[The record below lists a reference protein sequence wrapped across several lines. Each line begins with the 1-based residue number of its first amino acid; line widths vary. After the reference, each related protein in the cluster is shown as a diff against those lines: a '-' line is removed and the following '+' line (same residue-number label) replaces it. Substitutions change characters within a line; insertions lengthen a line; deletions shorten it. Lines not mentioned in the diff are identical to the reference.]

1 MNNKTKENIMNNM
14 SLAIV
19 RNIAYRQI
27 SKINKKIKEEIE
39 VDSTL
44 TKMIDINM
52 KNAINKIINNYKLS
66 VRLENVDEV
75 VNDNPTMS
83 MFEQHQLIKKMN
95 KNLTLTLTKEKT
107 LCQK

>member
-19 RNIAYRQI
+19 RNIGYSQI

-52 KNAINKIINNYKLS
+52 KNAINKIINDYKLGKQY
-66 VRLENVDEV
+66 V
-75 VNDNPTMS
+75 
-83 MFEQHQLIKKMN
+83 
-95 KNLTLTLTKEKT
+95 
-107 LCQK
+107 

>member
-1 MNNKTKENIMNNM
+1 MNNM
-14 SLAIV
+14 TLAIV
-19 RNIAYRQI
+19 RNIAYSQI
-27 SKINKKIKEEIE
+27 NKINKKIKEEIE

-95 KNLTLTLTKEKT
+95 KNLS
-107 LCQK
+107 

>member
-1 MNNKTKENIMNNM
+1 MNNM
-14 SLAIV
+14 SLAMV
-19 RNIAYRQI
+19 RNIAYSQI
-27 SKINKKIKEEIE
+27 NKINKKIKEEIE

-95 KNLTLTLTKEKT
+95 KNLS
-107 LCQK
+107 

>member
-1 MNNKTKENIMNNM
+1 MNNM

-19 RNIAYRQI
+19 RNIAYSQI

-95 KNLTLTLTKEKT
+95 KNLS
-107 LCQK
+107 

>member
-1 MNNKTKENIMNNM
+1 MNNM

-19 RNIAYRQI
+19 RNIAYSQI

-52 KNAINKIINNYKLS
+52 KNAINKIINNYKLK
-66 VRLENVDEV
+66 L
-75 VNDNPTMS
+75 
-83 MFEQHQLIKKMN
+83 QQ
-95 KNLTLTLTKEKT
+95 
-107 LCQK
+107 